1 MVQGKEYLAYF
12 LNSLNQQYNNE
23 VELARLLNRWQKV
36 GQADA
41 LYFLSKEFS
50 RNPTYNKKKLALPI
64 LKVIRDYAVTI
75 LSELKDEELIY
86 NLLFLVQ
93 ALRYEGE
100 TIRSNLLEL
109 LIERAANNH
118 QMGSLL
124 YWYLKTES
132 DSIQGK

>member
-50 RNPTYNKKKLALPI
+50 LNPTYNKKKLALPI

-109 LIERAANNH
+109 LIERAASNH

>member
-50 RNPTYNKKKLALPI
+50 LNPTYNKKKLALPI